1 MSIAEKLK
9 ERNPEMFNEVMKL
22 KEKQYQ
28 EREKFLQK
36 FVEKPTFEKL
46 NQNVLI
52 WAKEKD
58 ILKPDNHL
66 KQLGKI
72 MSEIG
77 EFADEVIKENKQGQ
91 INELGDVF
99 VTLIIIAEQLNLNP
113 VECLK
118 IAYDKIKDRQGKTL
132 NGTFIKD

>member
-1 MSIAEKLK
+1 MSIAEKLR
-9 ERNPEMFNEVMKL
+9 ERNPEMFKEVMEL

-28 EREKFLQK
+28 DRKEYLEN
-36 FVEKPTFEKL
+36 KPTFE
-46 NQNVLI
+46 NISQNVLI
-52 WAKEKD
+52 WATEKD

-72 MSEIG
+72 MSEVG

-113 VECLK
+113 VKCLE
-118 IAYDKIKDRQGKTL
+118 IAYNKIKDRTGHNK

>member
-1 MSIAEKLK
+1 M
-9 ERNPEMFNEVMKL
+9 
-22 KEKQYQ
+22 
-28 EREKFLQK
+28 
-36 FVEKPTFEKL
+36 TFEEIS
-46 NQNVLI
+46 QNVLI

-72 MSEIG
+72 MSEVG

-91 INELGDVF
+91 IQELGDVF

-113 VECLK
+113 VKCLE
-118 IAYDKIKDRQGKTL
+118 IAYNKIKDRQGKTI

>member
-1 MSIAEKLK
+1 MSIAERLK
-9 ERNPEMFNEVMKL
+9 ANKPEMFNKVMEL
-22 KEKQYQ
+22 KDKQYQ
-28 EREKFLQK
+28 DRNEFL
-36 FVEKPTFEKL
+36 ENKPTFEKL
-46 NQNVLI
+46 SEKVLI

-72 MSEIG
+72 MSETG

-99 VTLIIIAEQLNLNP
+99 VTLIIIAEQLNLNT
-113 VECLK
+113 VKCLET
-118 IAYDKIKDRQGKTL
+118 AYNKIKDRTGHNK

>member
-1 MSIAEKLK
+1 M
-9 ERNPEMFNEVMKL
+9 
-22 KEKQYQ
+22 
-28 EREKFLQK
+28 
-36 FVEKPTFEKL
+36 TFEEL
-46 NQNVLI
+46 SENVLI

-72 MSEIG
+72 MSEVG

-113 VECLK
+113 VKCLE
-118 IAYDKIKDRQGKTL
+118 IAYNKIKDRTGHNK

>member
-1 MSIAEKLK
+1 MSIAERLK
-9 ERNPEMFNEVMKL
+9 ANNPEMFNKVMEL

-28 EREKFLQK
+28 DRNEFL
-36 FVEKPTFEKL
+36 ENKPTFEKL
-46 NQNVLI
+46 SEKVLI
-52 WAKEKD
+52 WGLEKN
-58 ILKPDNHL
+58 IIVPQNHL

-72 MSEIG
+72 MSEVG

-99 VTLIIIAEQLNLNP
+99 VTLIIISEQLNLNP
-113 VECLK
+113 VKCLET
-118 IAYDKIKDRQGKTL
+118 AYNKIKDRTGHNK

>member
-91 INELGDVF
+91 IQELGDVF

-113 VECLK
+113 VKCLE
-118 IAYDKIKDRQGKTL
+118 IAYNKIKDRQGKTL

>member
-1 MSIAEKLK
+1 M
-9 ERNPEMFNEVMKL
+9 
-22 KEKQYQ
+22 
-28 EREKFLQK
+28 
-36 FVEKPTFEKL
+36 TFEEIS
-46 NQNVLI
+46 QNVLI

-72 MSEIG
+72 MSEVG

-91 INELGDVF
+91 IQELGDVF

-113 VECLK
+113 VKCLE
-118 IAYDKIKDRQGKTL
+118 IAYNKIKDRQGKTI
-132 NGTFIKD
+132 NRTFIKD

>member
-9 ERNPEMFNEVMKL
+9 ERNPEMFNEVMAL

-28 EREKFLQK
+28 DRKEYLEN
-36 FVEKPTFEKL
+36 KPTFEKL
-46 NQNVLI
+46 SQNVLI

-72 MSEIG
+72 MSEVG

-113 VECLK
+113 VKCLE
-118 IAYDKIKDRQGKTL
+118 IAYNKIKDRQGKTL

>member
-9 ERNPEMFNEVMKL
+9 ELNPEMFNEVMKL

-46 NQNVLI
+46 SNNVLI

-99 VTLIIIAEQLNLNP
+99 VTLVIIAEQLNLNP
-113 VECLK
+113 VKCLE
-118 IAYDKIKDRQGKTL
+118 IAYNKIKDRQGKTI